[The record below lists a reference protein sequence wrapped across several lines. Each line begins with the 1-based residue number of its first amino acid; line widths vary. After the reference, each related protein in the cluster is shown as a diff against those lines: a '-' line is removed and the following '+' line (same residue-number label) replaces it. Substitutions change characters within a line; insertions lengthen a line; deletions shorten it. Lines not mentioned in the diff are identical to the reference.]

1 MSYEY
6 YSSLALVSSVVVYA
20 LAMFAHTAEWAAARR
35 LGVAKPAARELVDVA
50 AVERSDG
57 RMRPEPVDGRGQPL
71 APASLAADSEA
82 DPTAGRRVE
91 QFGRIGIALTVIG
104 FVLSI
109 VGVLTR
115 GLAAQRAPWGNMFEF
130 TITAMVFVVGVYLIL
145 VWRAGLRWLGLPVT
159 MLAAV
164 GNGLAVTVFY
174 VAVAPLVPALHSV
187 WFLIHIV
194 AAAIS
199 GAAFNVGG
207 LMSILY
213 LIKKRAEEQGTVRGY
228 LGRLPDSRKIDLIAY
243 RFNAFA
249 FPLWTFTV
257 VAGAIWAEYAWGRYW
272 GWDPK
277 ETWALVTWVIYAC
290 YLHAR
295 STAGWRGTRAAV
307 IAIIG
312 LASFWFNFVG
322 INLLV
327 SGCIP
332 TPVSETTA
340 RTQLAHAVPG
350 VHAMHSVNI
359 RRSVGYRSPTS
370 GDCQWLMALWR
381 SWTTSYGP
389 WMLPPVR
396 RMHGHLPGTSRWHPG
411 ATGKGTSSSVSN
423 LANSASWPSPTSTRP
438 SSPISGFRCCAVRFM
453 SID

>member
-1 MSYEY
+1 MTYEY

-20 LAMFAHTAEWAAARR
+20 LAMFAHAAEWAAARR
-35 LGVAKPAARELVDVA
+35 VGVAQPAERELVDVA
-50 AVERSDG
+50 AAETRSEASQEQ
-57 RMRPEPVDGRGQPL
+57 MRPELSQKRPQSSHMRPELVEGRAQTDN
-71 APASLAADSEA
+71 ASITDSENDLVA
-82 DPTAGRRVE
+82 SRRVE
-91 QFGRIGIALTVIG
+91 QFGRIGVALTVLG
-104 FVLSI
+104 FLLS
-109 VGVLTR
+109 VFGVVMR
-115 GLAAQRAPWGNMFEF
+115 ALAAQRAPWGNMFEF

-145 VWRAGLRWLGLPVT
+145 VWRAGVRWLGLPVT
-159 MLAAV
+159 LLAAV

-213 LIKKRAEEQGTVRGY
+213 LIKKRAEEHGAVRGY

-243 RFNAFA
+243 RFLAFA

-312 LASFWFNFVG
+312 LASFWFNFIG

-327 SGCIP
+327 SG
-332 TPVSETTA
+332 
-340 RTQLAHAVPG
+340 L
-350 VHAMHSVNI
+350 HSYAGI
-359 RRSVGYRSPTS
+359 
-370 GDCQWLMALWR
+370 
-381 SWTTSYGP
+381 
-389 WMLPPVR
+389 
-396 RMHGHLPGTSRWHPG
+396 
-411 ATGKGTSSSVSN
+411 
-423 LANSASWPSPTSTRP
+423 
-438 SSPISGFRCCAVRFM
+438 
-453 SID
+453 

>member
-1 MSYEY
+1 MTYEY

-20 LAMFAHTAEWAAARR
+20 LAMFAHAAEWAAARR
-35 LGVAKPAARELVDVA
+35 VGVAQSAERELVDVA
-50 AVERSDG
+50 AVDMRPELSQIPESSQV
-57 RMRPEPVDGRGQPL
+57 RPEPVEGHQQ
-71 APASLAADSEA
+71 ASS
-82 DPTAGRRVE
+82 RRVE
-91 QFGRIGIALTVIG
+91 QFGRIGVSLTVLG
-104 FVLSI
+104 FLLS
-109 VGVLTR
+109 VFGVVMR
-115 GLAAQRAPWGNMFEF
+115 ALAAQRAPWGNMFEF

-145 VWRAGLRWLGLPVT
+145 VWRAGVRWLGLPVAL
-159 MLAAV
+159 LAAV

-213 LIKKRAEEQGTVRGY
+213 LIKKRAEDRETVSGY
-228 LGRLPDSRKIDLIAY
+228 LARLPDSRKIDLIAY
-243 RFNAFA
+243 RFLAFA

-312 LASFWFNFVG
+312 LASFWFNFIG

-327 SGCIP
+327 SG
-332 TPVSETTA
+332 
-340 RTQLAHAVPG
+340 L
-350 VHAMHSVNI
+350 HSYAGI
-359 RRSVGYRSPTS
+359 
-370 GDCQWLMALWR
+370 
-381 SWTTSYGP
+381 
-389 WMLPPVR
+389 
-396 RMHGHLPGTSRWHPG
+396 
-411 ATGKGTSSSVSN
+411 
-423 LANSASWPSPTSTRP
+423 
-438 SSPISGFRCCAVRFM
+438 
-453 SID
+453 

>member
-35 LGVAKPAARELVDVA
+35 LGVAKPVARELVDVA
-50 AVERSDG
+50 AMERADG
-57 RMRPEPVDGRGQPL
+57 QQRPDPVDGREQPVADLL
-71 APASLAADSEA
+71 ANADTHPAAS
-82 DPTAGRRVE
+82 RRVE
-91 QFGRIGIALTVIG
+91 QFGRMGVALTVIG
-104 FVLSI
+104 FLLSV

-115 GLAAQRAPWGNMFEF
+115 ALAAQRAPWGNMFEF

-194 AAAIS
+194 AAAIA

-213 LIKKRAEEQGTVRGY
+213 LIKKRAEDRGTVRGY
-228 LGRLPDSRKIDLIAY
+228 LERVPDSRKIDLISY
-243 RFNAFA
+243 RFLAFA

-327 SGCIP
+327 SG
-332 TPVSETTA
+332 
-340 RTQLAHAVPG
+340 L
-350 VHAMHSVNI
+350 HSYAGI
-359 RRSVGYRSPTS
+359 
-370 GDCQWLMALWR
+370 
-381 SWTTSYGP
+381 
-389 WMLPPVR
+389 
-396 RMHGHLPGTSRWHPG
+396 
-411 ATGKGTSSSVSN
+411 
-423 LANSASWPSPTSTRP
+423 
-438 SSPISGFRCCAVRFM
+438 
-453 SID
+453 